1 MRKDVYRLII
11 AARDVGALTM
21 FAFSHSVQAQGT
33 QGNLDASQ
41 SMLGGTRTTQR
52 RNLVVDEIDS
62 IFEDVTASTTDCR
75 ADCAGL
81 NPQTHSRDRC

>member
-1 MRKDVYRLII
+1 MIV
-11 AARDVGALTM
+11 AVTM

-33 QGNLDASQ
+33 QGILNASQ

-52 RNLVVDEIDS
+52 RNLVVHEIDS
-62 IFEDVTASTTDCR
+62 IFDDVTALTTDCR

-81 NPQTHSRDRC
+81 NPQRHSRDRC